1 MRPYDVKP
9 PALRWRALPCCV
21 VLCVVFSAPAA
32 QAETTFTNVQ
42 LVVGRHGQ
50 SVLRNPG
57 LDHVAGT
64 LTIDA
69 DTGRLLFEA
78 AGRPPLEIGF
88 GALVALHYEES
99 KFPRRVFGR
108 RTPYLTVHHT
118 AANGEPDSAVF
129 RLPEEASPDI
139 LAAVERDTG
148 RAVDRSES
156 TVTFLGLPIHA
167 GVGTVVY
174 VTDESGRRTKGRVTK
189 LDTASIDLDTAGRFD
204 AATITKVQVADPVWG
219 GLVVGAFVS
228 LLPAAAITV
237 ESCVGSTSC
246 HQWGPLTPAGWGVV
260 AAGGLVGALIDA
272 RKMRHAYRRVD
283 GTNPPALQWN
293 LMPVSDG
300 RGVQVSFR
308 F

>member
-1 MRPYDVKP
+1 
-9 PALRWRALPCCV
+9 LPCCV
-21 VLCVVFSAPAA
+21 VLCVVLSAPAA
-32 QAETTFTNVQ
+32 RAETKFTNVQ

-69 DTGRLLFEA
+69 DAGRLLFEA
-78 AGRPPLEIGF
+78 PGRPPLEVEF

-204 AATITKVQVADPVWG
+204 AATIAKVQVGDPVWG
-219 GLVVGAFVS
+219 GVVVGGGVGLIAGGLMTLGCS
-228 LLPAAAITV
+228 S
-237 ESCVGSTSC
+237 SCSSAGL
-246 HQWGPLTPAGWGVV
+246 LTPAGWGAV
-260 AAGGLVGALIDA
+260 ALGALVGGLMDA
-272 RKMRHAYRRVD
+272 ATMRHAYRRVD

-293 LMPVSDG
+293 LMPVGDR
-300 RGVQVSFR
+300 RGVQVRLR